1 MSLNIRMNK
10 WAPKLTIIFQLTIW
24 SIIGIIL
31 LQKGV
36 ISLCE
41 KTKVQNDTISK
52 QEKLTRWNEG
62 ELFKKSNITE
72 NRFKI
77 IKFQIDTQR
86 ENITIDKSKNITSN
100 KHIGNGIF
108 KTISTIKKRTTIR
121 HEHDTRDLHSIQ
133 SSTIYSNNKNEVEK
147 IKHKAN
153 IIIPLISNE
162 NPYETEN
169 SKMNDSMSSVSFEFK
184 DFGTTNL
191 IRLNEKNFFEHEN
204 NEMSHK
210 NIGNNKSEV
219 KSRRSHVNRI
229 GTAIAILMLAI
240 GIVMLLLGPLI
251 VIIRT
256 FSHRRRTR
264 EMLKL
269 KCYNDQPPTYEEA
282 TLMDQA
288 PRYST
293 LQLDTILDSSSL

>member
-1 MSLNIRMNK
+1 MY
-10 WAPKLTIIFQLTIW
+10 
-24 SIIGIIL
+24 IL
-31 LQKGV
+31 LKKN
-36 ISLCE
+36 IKLRKYSRILF
-41 KTKVQNDTISK
+41 S

-210 NIGNNKSEV
+210 NIENNKSEV